1 MIACSQSTDYCK
13 SCKNIFVINWSKC
26 CFEAKRMK
34 LIFGHFHDFI
44 IKLCTK
50 LTSSGCH
57 VARQIA

>member
-13 SCKNIFVINWSKC
+13 SCKNIFVINWSKY
-26 CFEAKRMK
+26 CFEAKNMN
-34 LIFGHFHDFI
+34 FGHFHDFI
-44 IKLCTK
+44 IECTK